1 MAQKNIAEID
11 RNLAVQSILPEGVVL
26 HSVTQE
32 PFEIYGL
39 FDPKGTG
46 LFHRAPV
53 CLQQDESINDGARRL
68 MRNTAGGRVRF
79 VTDSRNIAVK
89 VRLSGRTVFSH
100 MPSTGICGFDMYTEQ
115 DGCSRYVKTFVPPA
129 DNSVTE
135 YEGIFTFDEAQQRHI
150 TLHMP
155 LYNGVDELLIGL
167 DEGCTLLP
175 PTPYKC
181 ETPMVFYGSSVTQ
194 GGCASRPGMCH
205 TNILTR
211 WLDCDSI
218 NLGFSGSDKG
228 ERALAEYIAALPMSV
243 FVHGYGYNAPSLEH
257 YEQTYY
263 PFYKIIRDKNPDLPI
278 VMMSNPVCITF
289 KEPKRAEYLMC
300 RRQITVAAY
309 LRAKNEGDNNVYFI
323 DGARSLGTDAEAQE
337 ATVDGTHPTDLGF
350 MSMANSLYPL
360 LRRLVYGVDVA
371 EEQL

>member
-11 RNLAVQSILPEGVVL
+11 KNLAVQSTLPEGVVL
-26 HSVTQE
+26 HNVLDE

-39 FDPKGTG
+39 FEPKRTG

-53 CLQQDESINDGARRL
+53 YLQQDERINDGARRL
-68 MRNTAGGRVRF
+68 MRHTAGGRVRF

-89 VRLSGRTVFSH
+89 VKLSGRTLFSH
-100 MPSTGICGFDMYTEQ
+100 MPATGICGFDMYVGAGEN
-115 DGCSRYVKTFVPPA
+115 SRYIKTFVPPT

-135 YEGIFTFDEAQQRHI
+135 YEGAFTFDEAQERLI
-150 TLHMP
+150 TIHMP

-175 PTPYKC
+175 PTPYKF
-181 ETPMVFYGSSVTQ
+181 ETPIVFYGSSVTQ

-211 WLDCDSI
+211 RLDSNTV

-243 FVHGYGYNAPSLEH
+243 FVHGYGYNAPSLEY

-263 PFYKIIRDKNPDLPI
+263 PFYRIIRDKNPDLPI
-278 VMMSNPVCITF
+278 IMMSNPVCITS
-289 KEPKRAEYLMC
+289 KEPKRAEFLTR
-300 RRQITVAAY
+300 RRQITMDAY
-309 LRAKNEGDNNVYFI
+309 TRACAEGDKNVYFI
-323 DGARSLGTDAEAQE
+323 DGAAALGDGMEAQE
-337 ATVDGTHPTDLGF
+337 ATVDGVHPTDLGF
-350 MSMANSLYPL
+350 MNMAKQLYPL
-360 LRRLVYGVDVA
+360 LSRLLET
-371 EEQL
+371 EENL

>member
-1 MAQKNIAEID
+1 MPHKNISQID
-11 RNLAVQSILPEGVVL
+11 KNLAVQSTLPEGIVL
-26 HSVTQE
+26 HSVLSE
-32 PFEIYGL
+32 PFAIYGL

-79 VTDSRNIAVK
+79 VTDSRNIAIKVK
-89 VRLSGRTVFSH
+89 LSGRTVFSH
-100 MPSTGICGFDMYTEQ
+100 MPSTGICGFDMYVGAGES
-115 DGCSRYVKTFVPPA
+115 SRYVKTFVPPA

-135 YEGIFTFDEAQQRHI
+135 YEGVFTFDEAQQRLI

-155 LYNGVDELLIGL
+155 LYNGVDELLLGL

-175 PTPYKC
+175 PAPYKY
-181 ETPMVFYGSSVTQ
+181 ETPIVFYGSSVTQ

-211 WLDCDSI
+211 RLSCNTV

-278 VMMSNPVCITF
+278 VMMSNPVCLSA

-300 RRQITVAAY
+300 RRQITKDAY
-309 LRAKNEGDNNVYFI
+309 LRAVSEGDKNVYFI
-323 DGARSLGTDAEAQE
+323 DGARSLGSDAEAQE

-350 MSMANSLYPL
+350 MNMANSMHPL
-360 LRRLVYGVDVA
+360 LSRLLEP
-371 EEQL
+371 EERK